1 MQLVDIILDN
11 RISCSFID
19 DSGVENVIFCR
30 PLEESLDNVSLIATK
45 DNEFIH
51 NYLEEST
58 GKYLETSVIL
68 NDGTIYEGVRFKLV
82 IIEEGKELPAS
93 TVNLSSL
100 GVPSATDVLPPVRL
114 IEEDYNTTLE
124 NIEEE
129 DDFSILY
136 DVPEAID
143 NSGIVKK
150 VKALETKLVTEQQKL
165 EQEKIKL
172 NKERVIL
179 ENERRLSKALEDYK
193 AELLQETFLVSNH
206 QKELLEKSIQDLSNS
221 FQEQFDGQQINV
233 EKYLDTLSSANLE
246 EVKKYQDS
254 QVDRIK
260 DQINTLISE
269 RQEKNTLT
277 TDKLLLERTSEL
289 ESIFTEKLITELED
303 HKRNVKIEIDG
314 INNALDNLIG
324 EKLKEN
330 NDNVDQLLVSRAGVL
345 QEQFND
351 KLTKD
356 LIEHKDSLFN
366 EFKTVSTETAS
377 TLFTEKTE
385 ELNSALTIVLNE
397 HRQNLDNTVTGKLNE
412 ISSTVNTF
420 KTEIDGKLPQLD
432 ETIKDI
438 NKRIQTL
445 VIEKKNV
452 QLLVDDAKKYT
463 DTKVA
468 QVSEEV
474 MNYARRILDLGG
486 GGGSNAVQYAN
497 GGTMNG
503 SLNVTGQYLS
513 GGIDI
518 STLFGKGGGG
528 TSTAQS
534 IYVSGGA
541 IGSIQ
546 PLSGNNTASGYFSNV
561 AGGSGNNAF
570 GAYSFIGGG
579 CHNITVSNCC
589 SCVDY
594 ASIISGENNI
604 ISSNSDN
611 ENFPGFANHSIIV
624 GGKNNV
630 MCASSSGF
638 FGTGDVVY
646 SNIAG
651 GYGNV
656 MCPIFGGESTSYSN
670 IAGGCVNAMYGN
682 ASYSNIAGGC
692 GNVMCVTSNSIYV
705 AGGSAYYSNIAGGQG
720 NIIHSDC
727 AGINHSGIASGESNS
742 LCAVTLG
749 DSRFGQ
755 PIQYALIDH
764 SDISGGQGNII
775 TSCGCS
781 AVKHVSIVGGAN
793 NAINGSASSGY
804 CSGVIYSSSVGGGCS
819 NTIFANASNY
829 YNANVTDSN
838 IEGGRSNT
846 ISGNYGSSVYH
857 SNIAGGQSNTISAC
871 YDLGI
876 VDHSNIAGGQSN
888 TISACYGC
896 VYNSGIAS
904 GQGNVICGNND
915 QGGIVVNHSNIAG
928 GQSNTISSCYGLVDH
943 SGIAGGSSNS
953 IISYCASTLLH
964 TSILGGQGNIIT
976 SCGCGCSTVTHVSIV
991 GGHNNTI
998 CSNTG
1003 SAYYFSS
1010 VVTANIA
1017 GGCNNKIISS
1027 GGGSIGNSNIAGGCN
1042 NTVSGVGSP
1051 TYRGGGAVGNSNI
1064 AGGINNTV
1072 SAGYYASV
1080 GNSNIAGGCNNTV
1093 SAYGNSVDSSGIAS
1107 GLHNTISSFY
1117 AFIYNSGIAS
1127 GKNNTICACGNIGNY
1142 NFNHGICSSNIAG
1155 GEGNS
1160 ICSYCYNEVRYAS
1173 IAGGSNNTITGSG
1186 SYSNPGCCTFHS
1198 SIAGGYNNLICS
1210 ASCSFIGGGD
1220 TNCTTSVLAVV
1231 VGGNHNCA
1239 TGGTSFVGGGRVNTS
1254 SAQYS
1259 TVVGGNQN
1267 CSTGYAAFV
1276 GGGYNNNA
1284 SGEYS
1289 SIIGGASNDTNSQ
1302 ANTFILGSNITA
1314 LSPNYT
1320 FVNNLSSQ
1328 GILAGACIALSQTP
1342 TTFINPVTASGTF
1355 LIVNINGT
1363 NKALQLW
1370 DYSS

>member
-30 PLEESLDNVSLIATK
+30 PIEESLDNVSLIATK

-68 NDGTIYEGVRFKLV
+68 NDGTIFEGVRFKLV
-82 IIEEGKELPAS
+82 VVEESKELPAS

-100 GVPSATDVLPPVRL
+100 GDPSATDVLPPTRL
-114 IEEDYNTTLE
+114 IEEDCNTILE
-124 NIEEE
+124 NVEEE
-129 DDFSILY
+129 DDFSIIY
-136 DVPEAID
+136 DVPEVID
-143 NSGIVKK
+143 NSGIVQK

-172 NKERVIL
+172 NKERTIL
-179 ENERRLSKALEDYK
+179 ENERQLSKALEDYK
-193 AELLQETFLVSNH
+193 AELLQETFLVSKH

-221 FQEQFDGQQINV
+221 FQEQFDSQQINV

-269 RQEKNTLT
+269 RQEENTLA
-277 TDKLLLERTSEL
+277 TDRLLLERTSEL

-303 HKRNVKIEIDG
+303 HKRNVRIEIDG

-356 LIEHKDSLFN
+356 FTEHKDSLFS
-366 EFKTVSTETAS
+366 EFKTVSNDTAS
-377 TLFTEKTE
+377 KLFTEKTE
-385 ELNSALTIVLNE
+385 ELNNALIIVLDE

-452 QLLVDDAKKYT
+452 QLLVDDARKYT

-546 PLSGNNTASGYFSNV
+546 PLSGSNTASGYFSNV

-570 GAYSFIGGG
+570 GAYS
-579 CHNITVSNCC
+579 N
-589 SCVDY
+589 
-594 ASIISGENNI
+594 
-604 ISSNSDN
+604 
-611 ENFPGFANHSIIV
+611 
-624 GGKNNV
+624 
-630 MCASSSGF
+630 
-638 FGTGDVVY
+638 
-646 SNIAG
+646 
-651 GYGNV
+651 
-656 MCPIFGGESTSYSN
+656 
-670 IAGGCVNAMYGN
+670 
-682 ASYSNIAGGC
+682 
-692 GNVMCVTSNSIYV
+692 
-705 AGGSAYYSNIAGGQG
+705 
-720 NIIHSDC
+720 
-727 AGINHSGIASGESNS
+727 
-742 LCAVTLG
+742 
-749 DSRFGQ
+749 
-755 PIQYALIDH
+755 
-764 SDISGGQGNII
+764 
-775 TSCGCS
+775 
-781 AVKHVSIVGGAN
+781 
-793 NAINGSASSGY
+793 
-804 CSGVIYSSSVGGGCS
+804 
-819 NTIFANASNY
+819 
-829 YNANVTDSN
+829 
-838 IEGGRSNT
+838 
-846 ISGNYGSSVYH
+846 
-857 SNIAGGQSNTISAC
+857 
-871 YDLGI
+871 
-876 VDHSNIAGGQSN
+876 
-888 TISACYGC
+888 
-896 VYNSGIAS
+896 
-904 GQGNVICGNND
+904 
-915 QGGIVVNHSNIAG
+915 
-928 GQSNTISSCYGLVDH
+928 
-943 SGIAGGSSNS
+943 
-953 IISYCASTLLH
+953 
-964 TSILGGQGNIIT
+964 ILGGQGNIIT
-976 SCGCGCSTVTHVSIV
+976 SCGCSCSTVTHVSIV
-991 GGHNNTI
+991 GGHNNII

-1042 NTVSGVGSP
+1042 NTVSGGGSP
-1051 TYRGGGAVGNSNI
+1051 NCRGGGAVGNSNI
-1064 AGGINNTV
+1064 AGGTNNTV
-1072 SAGYYASV
+1072 SAGYCASV

-1093 SAYGNSVDSSGIAS
+1093 SAYANSVDNSGIVS
-1107 GLHNTISSFY
+1107 GLHNTISSYY
-1117 AFIYNSGIAS
+1117 AFINNSGIAS
-1127 GKNNTICACGNIGNY
+1127 GKNNTICACGSIGNY
-1142 NFNHGICSSNIAG
+1142 SFGYGICSSNIAG

-1160 ICSYCYNEVRYAS
+1160 ICSYRYNEVRYAS

-1220 TNCTTSVLAVV
+1220 TNCTTTVLAVV

-1254 SAQYS
+1254 SAQYA

-1267 CSTGYAAFV
+1267 SSTGYAAFV

-1314 LSPNYT
+1314 SVSGYT
-1320 FVNNLSSQ
+1320 YVNNLSSQ
-1328 GILAGACIALSQTP
+1328 GVLAGTCISLSQTP

>member
-82 IIEEGKELPAS
+82 TIEEGKELPAS
-93 TVNLSSL
+93 TVNFSSL
-100 GVPSATDVLPPVRL
+100 GVPSATDVLPPARL

-165 EQEKIKL
+165 EQEKNKL

-314 INNALDNLIG
+314 INNALDNLID

-377 TLFTEKTE
+377 TLFTKKTE

-452 QLLVDDAKKYT
+452 QLLVDDARKYT

-474 MNYARRILDLGG
+474 MNYARRILDLGS

-546 PLSGNNTASGYFSNV
+546 PLSGSNTASGYFSNV

-589 SCVDY
+589 GCVDY

-611 ENFPGFANHSIIV
+611 VSRPGSANHSTIV

-630 MCASSSGF
+630 MCSVGEGL
-638 FGTGDVVY
+638 FGYSYVTY

-656 MCPIFGGESTSYSN
+656 MCSPNGGEDISYSN
-670 IAGGCVNAMYGN
+670 IAGGGCNVMYGN
-682 ASYSNIAGGC
+682 ASYSNIAGGV
-692 GNVMCVTSNSIYV
+692 GNVMCVTTNSVYTPDS
-705 AGGSAYYSNIAGGQG
+705 SASYSNIAGGQG
-720 NIIHSDC
+720 NIIHSIY
-727 AGINHSGIASGESNS
+727 AAINHSGITSGESNR

-749 DSRFGQ
+749 PLAPYP
-755 PIQYALIDH
+755 PIRYAIIDH
-764 SDISGGQGNII
+764 SNISGGQGNII

-781 AVKHVSIVGGAN
+781 TVK
-793 NAINGSASSGY
+793 
-804 CSGVIYSSSVGGGCS
+804 
-819 NTIFANASNY
+819 
-829 YNANVTDSN
+829 
-838 IEGGRSNT
+838 
-846 ISGNYGSSVYH
+846 
-857 SNIAGGQSNTISAC
+857 
-871 YDLGI
+871 
-876 VDHSNIAGGQSN
+876 
-888 TISACYGC
+888 
-896 VYNSGIAS
+896 
-904 GQGNVICGNND
+904 
-915 QGGIVVNHSNIAG
+915 
-928 GQSNTISSCYGLVDH
+928 
-943 SGIAGGSSNS
+943 
-953 IISYCASTLLH
+953 
-964 TSILGGQGNIIT
+964 
-976 SCGCGCSTVTHVSIV
+976 HVSIV
-991 GGHNNTI
+991 GGHNNI
-998 CSNTG
+998 VCSNTN
-1003 SAYYFSS
+1003 SAYYCAC

-1017 GGCNNKIISS
+1017 GGCSNKIISS
-1027 GGGSIGNSNIAGGCN
+1027 CGGSVVGNSNIAGGCN
-1042 NTVSGVGSP
+1042 NTVSGVSP

-1064 AGGINNTV
+1064 AGGTNNTV
-1072 SAGYYASV
+1072 SASYCASV

-1093 SAYGNSVDSSGIAS
+1093 SAYANSVDSSGIAS

-1117 AFIYNSGIAS
+1117 AFINNSGIAS
-1127 GKNNTICACGNIGNY
+1127 GKNNTICACGSIGNY
-1142 NFNHGICSSNIAG
+1142 GFGYGICSSNIAG
-1155 GEGNS
+1155 GESNS

-1267 CSTGYAAFV
+1267 SSTGYAAFV

-1302 ANTFILGSNITA
+1302 ANTFILGSSITA
-1314 LSPNYT
+1314 PQSGYT
-1320 FVNNLSSQ
+1320 YVNNLSSQ
-1328 GILAGACIALSQTP
+1328 GTIAAANIKINTAPS
-1342 TTFINPVTASGTF
+1342 TFTNPVTASGTF

>member
-1 MQLVDIILDN
+1 MYSNIEFAEISINKRVHLVDIILDN

-19 DSGVENVIFCR
+19 NSGVENVIFCR

-82 IIEEGKELPAS
+82 TIEEGKELPAS

-165 EQEKIKL
+165 EQEKNKL

-193 AELLQETFLVSNH
+193 TELLQETFLVSNH

-269 RQEKNTLT
+269 RQEKNILA

-356 LIEHKDSLFN
+356 LTEHKDSLFN

-452 QLLVDDAKKYT
+452 QLLVDDARKYT

-486 GGGSNAVQYAN
+486 GGGSNAVQYAK

-503 SLNVTGQYLS
+503 SLNITNGSILS
-513 GGIDI
+513 GGIDL
-518 STLFGKGGGG
+518 STIFVK
-528 TSTAQS
+528 T
-534 IYVSGGA
+534 SGGA
-541 IGSIQ
+541 GGINNSAFGLYSTIVGGTNNVATSAATWGTIGGGNLNSV
-546 PLSGNNTASGYFSNV
+546 LSAYGVVGGGWSNCAVNWASTVIGGYGNVAKNTGAVVGGGLNNTASG
-561 AGGSGNNAF
+561 
-570 GAYSFIGGG
+570 
-579 CHNITVSNCC
+579 
-589 SCVDY
+589 
-594 ASIISGENNI
+594 
-604 ISSNSDN
+604 
-611 ENFPGFANHSIIV
+611 
-624 GGKNNV
+624 
-630 MCASSSGF
+630 
-638 FGTGDVVY
+638 VY
-646 SNIAG
+646 S
-651 GYGNV
+651 
-656 MCPIFGGESTSYSN
+656 T
-670 IAGGCVNAMYGN
+670 
-682 ASYSNIAGGC
+682 
-692 GNVMCVTSNSIYV
+692 
-705 AGGSAYYSNIAGGQG
+705 
-720 NIIHSDC
+720 
-727 AGINHSGIASGESNS
+727 
-742 LCAVTLG
+742 
-749 DSRFGQ
+749 
-755 PIQYALIDH
+755 
-764 SDISGGQGNII
+764 
-775 TSCGCS
+775 
-781 AVKHVSIVGGAN
+781 
-793 NAINGSASSGY
+793 
-804 CSGVIYSSSVGGGCS
+804 
-819 NTIFANASNY
+819 
-829 YNANVTDSN
+829 
-838 IEGGRSNT
+838 
-846 ISGNYGSSVYH
+846 
-857 SNIAGGQSNTISAC
+857 
-871 YDLGI
+871 
-876 VDHSNIAGGQSN
+876 
-888 TISACYGC
+888 
-896 VYNSGIAS
+896 
-904 GQGNVICGNND
+904 
-915 QGGIVVNHSNIAG
+915 
-928 GQSNTISSCYGLVDH
+928 
-943 SGIAGGSSNS
+943 
-953 IISYCASTLLH
+953 
-964 TSILGGQGNIIT
+964 ILGGRNL
-976 SCGCGCSTVTHVSIV
+976 
-991 GGHNNTI
+991 
-998 CSNTG
+998 
-1003 SAYYFSS
+1003 SA
-1010 VVTANIA
+1010 A
-1017 GGCNNKIISS
+1017 
-1027 GGGSIGNSNIAGGCN
+1027 
-1042 NTVSGVGSP
+1042 
-1051 TYRGGGAVGNSNI
+1051 
-1064 AGGINNTV
+1064 
-1072 SAGYYASV
+1072 
-1080 GNSNIAGGCNNTV
+1080 
-1093 SAYGNSVDSSGIAS
+1093 
-1107 GLHNTISSFY
+1107 
-1117 AFIYNSGIAS
+1117 
-1127 GKNNTICACGNIGNY
+1127 GNY
-1142 NFNHGICSSNIAG
+1142 SVIN
-1155 GEGNS
+1155 
-1160 ICSYCYNEVRYAS
+1160 
-1173 IAGGSNNTITGSG
+1173 
-1186 SYSNPGCCTFHS
+1186 
-1198 SIAGGYNNLICS
+1198 GGYNNT
-1210 ASCSFIGGGD
+1210 ASGNYSFI
-1220 TNCTTSVLAVV
+1220 
-1231 VGGNHNCA
+1231 
-1239 TGGTSFVGGGRVNTS
+1239 
-1254 SAQYS
+1254 
-1259 TVVGGNQN
+1259 
-1267 CSTGYAAFV
+1267 AA
-1276 GGGYNNNA
+1276 G
-1284 SGEYS
+1284 SG
-1289 SIIGGASNDTNSQ
+1289 NDTKGF
-1302 ANTFILGSNITA
+1302 ANTFILGTG
-1314 LSPNYT
+1314 LSANQANFTY
-1320 FVNNLSSQ
+1320 VNNLSVQ
-1328 GILAGACIALSQTP
+1328 GNIYGTLNAPAPTIYSNASLTYTLSLSDNTNTVLLSSP
-1342 TTFINPVTASGTF
+1342 STNYFIVSS
-1355 LIVNINGT
+1355 NITQPGFQ
-1363 NKALQLW
+1363 AAVLQLGTGLTYISAAPGVTINSAGNRYKLYQQYAAATLLYINSTIGW
-1370 DYSS
+1370 TLFGDLSA

>member
-1 MQLVDIILDN
+1 VQLVDIILDN

-68 NDGTIYEGVRFKLV
+68 NDGAIYEGVRFKLV
-82 IIEEGKELPAS
+82 TIEEGKELPAS

-314 INNALDNLIG
+314 INNALDKLIG

-497 GGTMNG
+497 GGTMKG

-546 PLSGNNTASGYFSNV
+546 PLSGSNTASGYYSNIG
-561 AGGSGNNAF
+561 GGSCNTAS

-579 CHNITVSNCC
+579 CHNITVSNCY

-604 ISSNSDN
+604 ISSNSN
-611 ENFPGFANHSIIV
+611 NVSRPGFANHSIIV

-630 MCASSSGF
+630 MCAVGEGF
-638 FGTGDVVY
+638 FEQSYVTY

-656 MCPIFGGESTSYSN
+656 MCSPNGGEDISYSN
-670 IAGGCVNAMYGN
+670 IAGGCVNVMHGS
-682 ASYSNIAGGC
+682 ASYSNIL
-692 GNVMCVTSNSIYV
+692 
-705 AGGSAYYSNIAGGQG
+705 GGQ
-720 NIIHSDC
+720 S
-727 AGINHSGIASGESNS
+727 
-742 LCAVTLG
+742 
-749 DSRFGQ
+749 
-755 PIQYALIDH
+755 
-764 SDISGGQGNII
+764 NII

-781 AVKHVSIVGGAN
+781 
-793 NAINGSASSGY
+793 Y
-804 CSGVIYSSSVGGGCS
+804 
-819 NTIFANASNY
+819 
-829 YNANVTDSN
+829 
-838 IEGGRSNT
+838 
-846 ISGNYGSSVYH
+846 
-857 SNIAGGQSNTISAC
+857 
-871 YDLGI
+871 
-876 VDHSNIAGGQSN
+876 
-888 TISACYGC
+888 
-896 VYNSGIAS
+896 
-904 GQGNVICGNND
+904 
-915 QGGIVVNHSNIAG
+915 
-928 GQSNTISSCYGLVDH
+928 
-943 SGIAGGSSNS
+943 
-953 IISYCASTLLH
+953 
-964 TSILGGQGNIIT
+964 
-976 SCGCGCSTVTHVSIV
+976 STVTHVSIV
-991 GGHNNTI
+991 GGHNNII

-1027 GGGSIGNSNIAGGCN
+1027 GGGSIGNSNIAGG
-1042 NTVSGVGSP
+1042 T
-1051 TYRGGGAVGNSNI
+1051 
-1064 AGGINNTV
+1064 NNTV
-1072 SAGYYASV
+1072 SAGYRASV

-1093 SAYGNSVDSSGIAS
+1093 SAYANSVDNSGIAS

-1117 AFIYNSGIAS
+1117 AFIKNSGIAS
-1127 GKNNTICACGNIGNY
+1127 GKNNTICACGSIGNY
-1142 NFNHGICSSNIAG
+1142 GFGYGICSSNIAG
-1155 GEGNS
+1155 GESNS
-1160 ICSYCYNEVRYAS
+1160 ICSCYYNEVRYAS

-1267 CSTGYAAFV
+1267 SSTGYAAFV

-1302 ANTFILGSNITA
+1302 ANTFILGSSITA
-1314 LSPNYT
+1314 PQSGYT
-1320 FVNNLSSQ
+1320 YVNNLSSQ
-1328 GILAGACIALSQTP
+1328 GTIAAANIKINTAPS
-1342 TTFINPVTASGTF
+1342 TFINPVTASGTF